1 MNRCFLDSRASL
13 PIGAVR
19 WAGLALLAGL
29 ALGLA
34 ACAGF
39 SSYKLESRPMTQP
52 IVIDGKSDDWHGNM
66 YINAQGQYSLG
77 FINDAKDLYVCLV
90 VTDPYK
96 RAQILRG
103 GLILWLDPKGGET
116 KRLGI
121 NYPLASQNPEGR
133 RAAGAGPEETPPGPP
148 EDEGEQSAPSRNWTD
163 FGIITPNSQM
173 PLMIKPEP
181 GQGLVM
187 KASAPAGL
195 FVAEFKIPLQ
205 RSDKEP
211 WAVGG
216 QPGQTVSVGFETGRM
231 PSQRTGRGRGGYGGY
246 GGRGGY
252 PGGYGGR
259 SGMGGEMARGGMG
272 PGVQIPE
279 ELRVWAQ
286 VKLR

>member
-1 MNRCFLDSRASL
+1 MNRNFHDSRAIL
-13 PIGAVR
+13 PKRASR

-39 SSYKLESRPMTQP
+39 SSFKLESRPLVQP
-52 IVIDGKSDDWHGNM
+52 IVIDGRSDDWRGNM

-77 FINDAKDLYVCLV
+77 FINDSKDLYVCLI

-96 RAQILRG
+96 RARILRG

-121 NYPLASQNPEGR
+121 NFPMASQTAEAGRLPEAR
-133 RAAGAGPEETPPGPP
+133 PGEPLPVPP
-148 EDEGEQSAPSRNWTD
+148 EDEGEALPAETWTD

-173 PLMIKPEP
+173 PLVLKPEA
-181 GQGLVM
+181 GQELEM
-187 KASAPAGL
+187 KASAPIGL
-195 FVAEFKIPLQ
+195 LVCEFKIPLQ
-205 RSDKEP
+205 RSEKSP

-216 QPGQTVSVGFETGRM
+216 QPGQTVSVGFETAKP
-231 PSQRTGRGRGGYGGY
+231 PSPKMDRGRGGYGGY

-259 SGMGGEMARGGMG
+259 PGVGDEMSRGAYG